1 MRVNVIHPKYLAD
14 QHLVAEY
21 REIKMG
27 PKALSKSLY
36 SKNGVNKNRISKE
49 YTLNTGHTYFFYDK
63 NKFLERRLKLV
74 IEEMQFRGFQT
85 NNVNLIDESY
95 DYHPSTFNDEWWGD
109 WEVTDEAV
117 TINMERIESRLA
129 MKEGWYKFWKRPI
142 LCMQDLISTRAQ
154 NSFWECPNCKA
165 IHPAP
170 EGDSW
175 LCWNCCKKIPT
186 DTQKMRYY

>member
-1 MRVNVIHPKYLAD
+1 MRVNVIQPKYLTD

-36 SKNGVNKNRISKE
+36 SKNGVDKNRISKE

-85 NNVNLIDESY
+85 NNVNLIDKSY

-109 WEVTDEAV
+109 WEVTDKAV
-117 TINMERIESRLA
+117 TINMDRISKRMSQKL
-129 MKEGWYKFWKRPI
+129 GWYKYFGRSVVDTTDI
-142 LCMQDLISTRAQ
+142 LITRDR
-154 NSFWECPNCKA
+154 NGFWECPNCKA
-165 IHPAP
+165 IHSSPK
-170 EGDSW
+170 EDNW
-175 LCWNCCKKIPT
+175 LCWKCARSIPK
-186 DTQKMRYY
+186 DTLETSYY

>member
-36 SKNGVNKNRISKE
+36 SKNGVDKNRISKE

-85 NNVNLIDESY
+85 NNVNLIDKSY

-109 WEVTDEAV
+109 WEVTDKAV

-142 LCMQDLISTRAQ
+142 SCMQDLISTRSL
-154 NSFWECPNCKA
+154 NSFYECPNCKA
-165 IHPAP
+165 IHFAQ
-170 EGDSW
+170 EDSW
-175 LCWNCCKKIPT
+175 VCWNCCKKIPT

>member
-85 NNVNLIDESY
+85 NNVNLIDKSY

-109 WEVTDEAV
+109 WEVTDKAV
-117 TINMERIESRLA
+117 TINMERIESRLV
-129 MKEGWYKFWKRPI
+129 MKEGLYKFWKRPI
-142 LCMQDLISTRAQ
+142 LCMQDLISTRSL
-154 NSFWECPNCKA
+154 NSFYECPNCKA
-165 IHPAP
+165 IHFAQ
-170 EGDSW
+170 EDSW
-175 LCWNCCKKIPT
+175 VCWNCCKKIPT
-186 DTQKMRYY
+186 DIQKMRYY